1 MGEILMPAKWVPAGT
16 SIGDSLEAFI
26 YFDSEDRPI
35 ATTLKPYALANE
47 FAWLKVKSVERVGAF
62 LDWGL
67 DKDLLVPFKEQKAK
81 MEPGRWY
88 MVFVYVDPQT
98 QRVVASAKLEKF
110 FEHEDLD
117 YEPGQEVDVLV
128 WTRSELGFKAIVNQ
142 QHLGLIYAN
151 EIFQEIRPG
160 QQLKGFIHQ
169 LREDGKIDLR
179 LQKSGYE
186 NVIDE
191 SSSRLLKALHEE
203 GGFLPLTDK
212 SDAEDVYDRL
222 QMSKKT
228 FKKALGSLYKQKLVL
243 IQENGISLVKA

>member
-1 MGEILMPAKWVPAGT
+1 
-16 SIGDSLEAFI
+16 
-26 YFDSEDRPI
+26 
-35 ATTLKPYALANE
+35 
-47 FAWLKVKSVERVGAF
+47 
-62 LDWGL
+62 
-67 DKDLLVPFKEQKAK
+67 
-81 MEPGRWY
+81 

-203 GGFLPLTDK
+203 GGFLPLTVK